1 MEEKN
6 KSNFTEESLDRE
18 LEKLVEDMPEQ
29 NEDFEKKIDRYIN
42 KKIRKIT
49 VKTVLVIFGII
60 FVLFLIISP
69 GMDAVYLNP
78 EKLQKDQ
85 TFLSVMRDYYDVTRP
100 YIEINDIQVE
110 KKGFGR
116 YTLGISATNN
126 IKSRNIGIENVWV
139 DLEQGKYKNWRDPEM
154 LLVTRLGEFEN
165 PAGKEDVENLI
176 REMEKLPKSAE
187 ISLAVSEEKVRDV
200 EELRKEKVKLDW
212 IEVYHPDIE
221 GFQGGLNLWRIMLF
235 KESDNRDEMTEEEL
249 LNVYVEKLKNLV
261 EHPDIWQPL
270 DLPYHS
276 TVWQDGTEEMKDC
289 YEAAKKLKKLQTKA
303 YYISGQR
310 DEILEFLKK
319 TDIKTISVHNV
330 KSNIWE

>member
-6 KSNFTEESLDRE
+6 KSNFTEESLERE

-78 EKLQKDQ
+78 EKLQKNQ

-126 IKSRNIGIENVWV
+126 IKSRNIGVENVWV
-139 DLEQGKYKNWRDPEM
+139 DLEQGKYKLEIDIDKNNGQELSAPSKGEM
-154 LLVTRLGEFEN
+154 TRTIIETAACAGEFRFYKN
-165 PAGKEDVENLI
+165 D
-176 REMEKLPKSAE
+176 
-187 ISLAVSEEKVRDV
+187 D
-200 EELRKEKVKLDW
+200 
-212 IEVYHPDIE
+212 
-221 GFQGGLNLWRIMLF
+221 MLF
-235 KESDNRDEMTEEEL
+235 SLKSN
-249 LNVYVEKLKNLV
+249 NVSFE
-261 EHPDIWQPL
+261 
-270 DLPYHS
+270 
-276 TVWQDGTEEMKDC
+276 
-289 YEAAKKLKKLQTKA
+289 YEA
-303 YYISGQR
+303 
-310 DEILEFLKK
+310 
-319 TDIKTISVHNV
+319 
-330 KSNIWE
+330 